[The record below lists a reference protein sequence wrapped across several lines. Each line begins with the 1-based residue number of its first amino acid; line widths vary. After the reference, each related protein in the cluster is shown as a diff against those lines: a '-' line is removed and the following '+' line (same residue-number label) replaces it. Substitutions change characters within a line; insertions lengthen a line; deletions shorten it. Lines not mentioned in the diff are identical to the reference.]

1 MENIKR
7 IYVNDISENIFYHQK
22 NIQDMKDIDDMHN
35 IKDMGDSNSQINNMD
50 IMDMYRQN

>member
-35 IKDMGDSNSQINNMD
+35 IKDMGDSNS
-50 IMDMYRQN
+50 